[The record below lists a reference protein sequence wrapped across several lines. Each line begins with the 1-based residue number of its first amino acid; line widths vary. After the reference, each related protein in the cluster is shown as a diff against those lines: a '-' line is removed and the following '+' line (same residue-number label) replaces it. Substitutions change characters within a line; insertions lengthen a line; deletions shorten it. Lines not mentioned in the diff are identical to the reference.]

1 LFHAFLSSS
10 RHSYACQLT
19 IFALA
24 AHVGNFGVAGLRR
37 LTLRRSRELAHALLA
52 KLRNWRSTM
61 PISAP
66 NCIHFAA
73 DGRAELRA
81 WNSLDSVPTNAGIQ
95 QEARKTLKRRL
106 AYTLPITTS

>member
-1 LFHAFLSSS
+1 
-10 RHSYACQLT
+10 
-19 IFALA
+19 
-24 AHVGNFGVAGLRR
+24 
-37 LTLRRSRELAHALLA
+37 
-52 KLRNWRSTM
+52 M

-73 DGRAELRA
+73 YGRAELRA
-81 WNSLDSVPTNAGIQ
+81 WNGLDSVPTNAGIQ